1 MQGGENMQETIGF
14 KDILLLI
21 KKRLFLIIS
30 FIILTTGVSAGLSFY
45 VLTPIYQAQT
55 QLLVNQK
62 PIGQDTYSWSQM
74 ETDLQLISTY
84 NVIIKSPAILNK
96 VIDELNL
103 KLTSEQL
110 MDQITVSNES
120 NSKVVSIL
128 IEDEEPEKAVAIA
141 NTVGEVFKKEIPN
154 LMSVDNINILSEA
167 KLSKSGAPIKPNK
180 FINIATGAIIGMMA
194 GIGLALLIE
203 VLDTTIKNE
212 IDIEE
217 VLDLPIIGLVGSI
230 SPENENKTSFKSRRQ
245 RGK

>member
-1 MQGGENMQETIGF
+1 MEETNSILTIF
-14 KDILLLI
+14 KVL

-30 FIILTTGVSAGLSFY
+30 LTILAVGIGAGLSFY
-45 VLTPIYQAQT
+45 ILTPVYQAQT
-55 QLLVNQK
+55 QILVNQK
-62 PIGQDTYSWSQM
+62 LSGQDTYSWSQM

-84 NVIIKSPAILNK
+84 NVIIKSSAILNN

-103 KLTSEQL
+103 NLTSEQL
-110 MDQITVSNES
+110 MNQITVLNES

-167 KLSKSGAPIKPNK
+167 KLIKSGAPIKPNK
-180 FINIATGAIIGMMA
+180 FINIATGAIIGMMI
-194 GIGLALLIE
+194 GIGIALLIE
-203 VLDTTIKNE
+203 ILDTTIKNE
-212 IDIEE
+212 KDVEDVIG
-217 VLDLPIIGLVGSI
+217 LPIMGLVGSI
-230 SPENENKTSFKSRRQ
+230 SLENENKTSFKTRRQ